1 MGLTGNPS
9 VGEGELAADDDLIR
23 LRPIE
28 LAAGLIPLAEE
39 VADEPLGAL
48 VQGLEIVGEFGIGI
62 PAEIK
67 N

>member
-1 MGLTGNPS
+1 VGLTGNPS

-28 LAAGLIPLAEE
+28 LAAGLIQ
-39 VADEPLGAL
+39 LGAL
-48 VQGLEIVGEFGIGI
+48 VQGLEVVRELGVGV